1 MANSNQPS
9 LFDAEAFTTPQDPA
23 EPVEFVYQRTDL
35 TKVEVRRSKR
45 AKRNVTAYRDN
56 EKTVVTVPT
65 RMAKRDIPAY
75 VNELVTRLD
84 DRDERSTSQALLEQ
98 RARRLSK
105 KYLAQDLFDTHVV
118 PVSIRWVTNQNAR
131 WGSCTPGEGTIR
143 LSHRMVRM
151 PPYVIDSVIVHE
163 LIHLLIADHSE
174 AFYSLMNKYPEHE
187 KAKAYLDG
195 FSHAQQNYLPE

>member
-1 MANSNQPS
+1 MPSSNQPS
-9 LFDAEAFTTPQDPA
+9 LFDSDASSTELDPA
-23 EPVEFVYQRTDL
+23 EPIEFVYQRTDL

-45 AKRNVTAYRDN
+45 AKRNVTAHRDN

-65 RMAKRDIPAY
+65 RMAKRDIADY

-98 RARRLSK
+98 RARQLSK
-105 KYLAQDLFDTHVV
+105 QYLAQDLFETHFV

-131 WGSCTPGEGTIR
+131 WGSCTPSEGTIR

-151 PPYVIDSVIVHE
+151 PTYVIDSVIIHE

-174 AFYSLMNKYPEHE
+174 DFYELMNKYPDQE

-195 FSHAQQNYLPE
+195 FSHAQQNYSPE

>member
-1 MANSNQPS
+1 MLNSNQPS
-9 LFDAEAFTTPQDPA
+9 LFDTDAISIAPASA
-23 EPVEFVYQRTDL
+23 EPIEFVYQRTDL

-45 AKRNVTAYRDN
+45 AKRNVTAHRDN

-65 RMAKRDIPAY
+65 RMARRDIADY

-84 DRDERSTSQALLEQ
+84 DRDERSTSQVLLEQ

-105 KYLAQDLFDTHVV
+105 QYLTQDLFETHFV

-131 WGSCTPGEGTIR
+131 WGSCTPSEGTIR
-143 LSHRMVRM
+143 LSHRMIRM
-151 PPYVIDSVIVHE
+151 PAFVIDSVIIHE

-174 AFYSLMNKYPEHE
+174 AFYALMNKYPDQE
-187 KAKAYLDG
+187 KAKTYLDG

>member
-1 MANSNQPS
+1 MANLNQPS
-9 LFDAEAFTTPQDPA
+9 LFDAEDSKFNRDQL
-23 EPVEFVYQRTDL
+23 EPVEFVYERTDL

-65 RMAKRDIPAY
+65 RMAKRDIDAY
-75 VNELVTRLD
+75 VSELVTRLD

-98 RARRLSK
+98 RARLLSR
-105 KYLAQDLFDTHVV
+105 KYLAQDLFETHLV

-151 PPYVIDSVIVHE
+151 PAYVIDSVIVHE
-163 LIHLLIADHSE
+163 LIHLLVADHSE
-174 AFYSLMNKYPEHE
+174 DFYALMNRYPEHE

-195 FSHAQQNYLPE
+195 YSHAQQHHAPE

>member
-1 MANSNQPS
+1 MPSSNQPS
-9 LFDAEAFTTPQDPA
+9 LFDTEVSSLELDPA
-23 EPVEFVYQRTDL
+23 EPIEFVYQRTDF

-45 AKRNVTAYRDN
+45 AKRNVTAHRDN

-65 RMAKRDIPAY
+65 RMAKRDIADY

-84 DRDERSTSQALLEQ
+84 DRDERATSQALLEQ

-105 KYLAQDLFDTHVV
+105 KYLAQDLFETHVV

-143 LSHRMVRM
+143 ISHRMVRM
-151 PPYVIDSVIVHE
+151 PAFVIDSVIVHE

-174 AFYSLMNKYPEHE
+174 AFYELMNKYPDHE

-195 FSHAQQNYLPE
+195 FSHAQQNYSPE

>member
-1 MANSNQPS
+1 MPASNQPS
-9 LFDAEAFTTPQDPA
+9 LFDAESFVTEPGAA
-23 EPVEFVYQRTDL
+23 EPVQFVYQRTDL

-105 KYLAQDLFDTHVV
+105 KYLAQDLFETHEV

-143 LSHRMVRM
+143 LSHRMIRM
-151 PPYVIDSVIVHE
+151 PAFVIDSVIVHE

-174 AFYSLMNKYPEHE
+174 AFYALMAKYPEHE

-195 FSHAQQNYLPE
+195 YAHAQQNYSPE

>member
-9 LFDAEAFTTPQDPA
+9 LFDAETFITPQDPA
-23 EPVEFVYQRTDL
+23 EPVEFIYQRTDL

-98 RARRLSK
+98 RARRLSR
-105 KYLAQDLFDTHVV
+105 KYLAQDLFETHVV

-131 WGSCTPGEGTIR
+131 WGSCTPGEGSIR

-174 AFYSLMNKYPEHE
+174 AFYTLMNRYPEHE

>member
-1 MANSNQPS
+1 MPSSNQPS
-9 LFDAEAFTTPQDPA
+9 LFDSEASSTEPDPA

-45 AKRNVTAYRDN
+45 AKRNVTAHRDD
-56 EKTVVTVPT
+56 EKTVATVPT
-65 RMAKRDIPAY
+65 RMAKRDIADY

-105 KYLAQDLFDTHVV
+105 QYLGQDLFETHFV
-118 PVSIRWVTNQNAR
+118 PVSIRWVANQNAR
-131 WGSCTPGEGTIR
+131 WGSCTPSEGTIR
-143 LSHRMVRM
+143 LSHRMLRM
-151 PPYVIDSVIVHE
+151 PAYVIDSVIVHE

-174 AFYSLMNKYPEHE
+174 AFYELMNKYPDQE

-195 FSHAQQNYLPE
+195 FSHAQQNYSPE

>member
-9 LFDAEAFTTPQDPA
+9 LFDAETFTTPQDPA

-65 RMAKRDIPAY
+65 RMAK
-75 VNELVTRLD
+75 
-84 DRDERSTSQALLEQ
+84 
-98 RARRLSK
+98 RLSK

>member
-9 LFDAEAFTTPQDPA
+9 LFDAETFTTPQDPS

-98 RARRLSK
+98 RARRLSR
-105 KYLAQDLFDTHVV
+105 KYLAQDLFDTHL

-174 AFYSLMNKYPEHE
+174 AFYTLMNKYPEHE

>member
-1 MANSNQPS
+1 MVNSNQPS
-9 LFDAEAFTTPQDPA
+9 LFDAEIFTTPQDPS
-23 EPVEFVYQRTDL
+23 ESVEFVYQRTDL

-65 RMAKRDIPAY
+65 RMPKRDIPAY

-98 RARRLSK
+98 RARRLSR
-105 KYLAQDLFDTHVV
+105 KYLAQDLFETHVV

-151 PPYVIDSVIVHE
+151 PTYVIDSVIVHE

-174 AFYSLMNKYPEHE
+174 AFYALMNRYPEHE

>member
-1 MANSNQPS
+1 MTRPNQSS
-9 LFDAEAFTTPQDPA
+9 LFDDEDPKLNRGLL
-23 EPVEFVYQRTDL
+23 EPVEFVYERTDL

-65 RMAKRDIPAY
+65 RMARRDIDAY
-75 VNELVTRLD
+75 VSELVTRLD

-98 RARRLSK
+98 RARMLSK
-105 KYLAQDLFDTHVV
+105 KYLAQDLFETHTV
-118 PVSIRWVTNQNAR
+118 PLSIRWVTNQNAR

-151 PPYVIDSVIVHE
+151 PTYVIDSVIVHE
-163 LIHLLIADHSE
+163 LIHLLVADHSE
-174 AFYSLMNKYPEHE
+174 AFYALMNMYPEHE

-195 FSHAQQNYLPE
+195 YSHAQQHHSPE

>member
-9 LFDAEAFTTPQDPA
+9 LFDAEATTTPQDPA
-23 EPVEFVYQRTDL
+23 EPVEFTYQRTDL

-98 RARRLSK
+98 RARRLSR
-105 KYLAQDLFDTHVV
+105 KYLAQDLFETHVV

-174 AFYSLMNKYPEHE
+174 AFYALMNKYPGHE

-195 FSHAQQNYLPE
+195 FSHAQQHHLPQ

>member
-1 MANSNQPS
+1 MPSSNQPS
-9 LFDAEAFTTPQDPA
+9 LFDAEVSSLELDPA
-23 EPVEFVYQRTDL
+23 EPIEFVYQRTDF

-45 AKRNVTAYRDN
+45 AKRNVTAHRDN

-65 RMAKRDIPAY
+65 RMAKRDIADY

-84 DRDERSTSQALLEQ
+84 DRDERATSQALLEQ

-105 KYLAQDLFDTHVV
+105 KYLAQHLFETHVV

-151 PPYVIDSVIVHE
+151 PAFVIDSVIVHE

-174 AFYSLMNKYPEHE
+174 AFYELMNKYPDHE

-195 FSHAQQNYLPE
+195 FSHAQQNYSPE

>member
-1 MANSNQPS
+1 MPSSNQPS
-9 LFDAEAFTTPQDPA
+9 LFDSDASSTELDPA
-23 EPVEFVYQRTDL
+23 EPIEFVYQRTDL

-45 AKRNVTAYRDN
+45 AKRNVTAHRDN

-65 RMAKRDIPAY
+65 RMAKRDIADY

-98 RARRLSK
+98 RARQLSK
-105 KYLAQDLFDTHVV
+105 QYLAQDLFETHFV

-131 WGSCTPGEGTIR
+131 WGSCTPSEGTIR

-151 PPYVIDSVIVHE
+151 PTYVIDSVIIHE

-174 AFYSLMNKYPEHE
+174 AFYELMNKYPDQE

-195 FSHAQQNYLPE
+195 FSHAQQNYSPE

>member
-1 MANSNQPS
+1 MSSSNQPS
-9 LFDAEAFTTPQDPA
+9 LFDAEASLAELDPA

-45 AKRNVTAYRDN
+45 AKRNVTAHRDN

-65 RMAKRDIPAY
+65 RMAKRDIADY

-105 KYLAQDLFDTHVV
+105 QYLGQDLFQTHLV

-131 WGSCTPGEGTIR
+131 WGSCTPSEGTIR

-151 PPYVIDSVIVHE
+151 PTYVIDSVIIHE
-163 LIHLLIADHSE
+163 LVHLLIADHSE
-174 AFYSLMNKYPEHE
+174 AFYELMNKYPEQE

-195 FSHAQQNYLPE
+195 FSHAQQNYSPE